1 MSFERGLGSRSEV
14 KKMGW
19 EEADFPIVCERCL
32 GANPYIRMIKT
43 NYDRQC
49 RVCERPFTVFRWRP
63 GTKERFK
70 KTEVCQVCARIK
82 NACQACLLDLDTGAS
97 MNERDKT
104 LDLDNKFEAPKDF
117 VNRDYWAAIQVTE
130 LRRKVEAEQKAR
142 TDQEAEIKGAIE
154 ASKQLQLR
162 PPS

>member
-1 MSFERGLGSRSEV
+1 MA
-14 KKMGW
+14 W

-32 GANPYIRMIKT
+32 GDNPYIRMVKLTQMKT

-70 KTEVCQVCARIK
+70 KTEVCQVCARTK
-82 NACQACLLDLDTGAS
+82 NACQSCLLDLDTGAT

-104 LDLDNKFEAPKDF
+104 LDLDDKFAAPKDF
-117 VNRDYWAAIQVTE
+117 VNRDYWAAVKATE
-130 LRRKVEAEQKAR
+130 LSRKVESEQKAR
-142 TDQEAEIKGAIE
+142 ALQEAEIKGALE
-154 ASKQLQLR
+154 ASK
-162 PPS
+162 